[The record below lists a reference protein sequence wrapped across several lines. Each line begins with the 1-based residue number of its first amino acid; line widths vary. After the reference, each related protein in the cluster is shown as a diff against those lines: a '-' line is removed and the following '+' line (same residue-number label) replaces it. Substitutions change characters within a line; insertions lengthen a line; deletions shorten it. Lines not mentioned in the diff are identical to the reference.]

1 LGSQRA
7 SASQSKKR
15 KVEEE
20 KSKEK
25 GLPVIQ
31 TASKQTL
38 HNVKSVVL
46 ISFAISAWP
55 LADGSGAAW
64 ALDKVA
70 SSQASSQAQSK
81 KIATTSAASSDG
93 DGTPPLR
100 LMRLGTN
107 LSEKSISFESFIQTV
122 DKNYP
127 KLLSA
132 DAERQ
137 IAGAKRLEKAGA
149 FDPVLSSV
157 NEYLRIQDI
166 VNPGKAKEAVHNE
179 SRVDLLTRSGIKVFT
194 QFRLNPNDTKTPFIP
209 SGRAGEYSAGFSVPL
224 MRGLK
229 INEKSAAE
237 QQAKLG
243 EPLAAQVFGGTRLE
257 VLLKAAATY
266 FDWVGAKARVDIA
279 SDLLKIAE
287 ARVGQVKLR
296 VQSGDSPALDV
307 AESEQEIQRRQATL
321 VKTQREFQKASLL
334 LSVFFWDENGNPKAL
349 PTISEVP
356 SLAPEPSQML
366 EALWFEG
373 RKLAVERR
381 PELKKIELERQ
392 QTKIALRLAQNM
404 MLPAMDAYFA
414 QGADTGLQGIG
425 SVMRGGMTISAPLR
439 QRTARGQVQAAQLKL
454 RKLTLDEKAEKL
466 RIQAEVDDTV
476 SAINTS
482 AERFEATALEVK
494 KAKEVE
500 VGERLRFSAGDST
513 LFLVNQRERTTAE
526 AQMRL
531 VETHVEYLQA
541 LAAFKAV
548 TCRI

>member
-1 LGSQRA
+1 MSHIASKDQLDTGRGTVLLSLALVLFLSSHDLQAA
-7 SASQSKKR
+7 SAS
-15 KVEEE
+15 
-20 KSKEK
+20 
-25 GLPVIQ
+25 
-31 TASKQTL
+31 
-38 HNVKSVVL
+38 
-46 ISFAISAWP
+46 
-55 LADGSGAAW
+55 
-64 ALDKVA
+64 DKVA
-70 SSQASSQAQSK
+70 SSTVPSNQAQTK
-81 KIATTSAASSDG
+81 KIASTSPAASSD
-93 DGTPPLR
+93 DSALPLR

-107 LSEKSISFESFIQTV
+107 LSEKSLSFESFIKSV

-127 KLLSA
+127 KLLGA
-132 DAERQ
+132 DAERK
-137 IAGAKRLEKAGA
+137 IAGAKRLEKTGA
-149 FDPVLSSV
+149 FDPVLSSI
-157 NEYLRIQDI
+157 NEYVRLQDI
-166 VNPGKAKEAVHNE
+166 FNKGEAKIALHNE
-179 SRVDLLTRSGIKVFT
+179 TRVDLLTRSGIKVFT
-194 QFRLNPNDTKTPFIP
+194 QYRFNPNTSQTSFVPT
-209 SGRAGEYSAGFSVPL
+209 GLGGEYSGGFSVPL
-224 MRGLK
+224 LRGLR
-229 INEKSAAE
+229 INEKAAAE
-237 QQAKLG
+237 QEAKLG

-287 ARVGQVKLR
+287 ARVSQIKLR

-349 PTISEVP
+349 PPISEVP
-356 SLAPEPSQML
+356 TLDPEPRQML
-366 EALWFEG
+366 ESAWFEG
-373 RKLAVERR
+373 RKQAAERR
-381 PELKKIELERQ
+381 PELKKIDLERQ
-392 QTKIALRLAQNM
+392 QAKIALRLAQNM
-404 MLPAMDAYFA
+404 ILPSVDAYFA
-414 QGADTGLQGIG
+414 QGADTGLDGIG
-425 SVMRGGMTISAPLR
+425 SVTRTGMLVSAPLR
-439 QRTARGQVQAAQLKL
+439 QRTARGQLQAAQLKL
-454 RKLTLDEKAEKL
+454 RKLSFDEKAEKQ

-482 AERFEATALEVK
+482 VERFEATGLEVK

-548 TCRI
+548 TCNL